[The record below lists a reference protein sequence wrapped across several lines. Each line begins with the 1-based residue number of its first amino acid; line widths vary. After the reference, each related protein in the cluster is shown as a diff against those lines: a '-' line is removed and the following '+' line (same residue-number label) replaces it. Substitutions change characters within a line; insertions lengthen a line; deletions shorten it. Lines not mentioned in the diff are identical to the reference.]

1 MPTDGV
7 TYGAVVMPFTH
18 SHTNA
23 NMAGAGQTVKKAEQ
37 EDVSR
42 LFVSSGLRGGIRGR
56 SHGEFLPRY
65 VQCSEKEK
73 DEVTFPI
80 KSTALHGS
88 LMECIALNI
97 PQDSVISFSWDSPS
111 SVAPIQE
118 YSATPLAL
126 LPSQQPNKGD
136 KSHHKHSS
144 SPPPVLRTSIPLI
157 TPQLEVDP
165 IRTHSMLVDKVNNIL
180 QDPPSYGISDEDVD
194 DGSSENSEDEMV
206 EDDDPDDMMTIVQYQ
221 SEAHREAL
229 IRKGSHAV
237 QASQKQGRINIEG
250 SGV

>member
-23 NMAGAGQTVKKAEQ
+23 NMAGAGQTIKKAEQ

-56 SHGEFLPRY
+56 SRGRFLPRY
-65 VQCSEKEK
+65 TQCSEKEK

-118 YSATPLAL
+118 YSATPLVL
-126 LPSQQPNKGD
+126 HPSQQPNKGD

-157 TPQLEVDP
+157 TP
-165 IRTHSMLVDKVNNIL
+165 
-180 QDPPSYGISDEDVD
+180 
-194 DGSSENSEDEMV
+194 
-206 EDDDPDDMMTIVQYQ
+206 
-221 SEAHREAL
+221 
-229 IRKGSHAV
+229 
-237 QASQKQGRINIEG
+237 
-250 SGV
+250 